1 MSGPI
6 ILWIPGESPLHSLF
20 LRRGLAYELANA
32 TSGLLV
38 ALEHRFYGNSIPR
51 LQDSRTSKKIDTT
64 TTTTTIAANNI
75 ALDEENQAWTS
86 MAKKISNPKTEPN
99 NSIKTKTISTNKNYI
114 LKTSSTIKASKLKKT
129 KGDVKSGSNSTSTK
143 NNPQKNKDTTKETKN
158 KSNGSRSAGEGLPL
172 DLLTYLTVD
181 QSIEDIAYFIDQFP
195 TIQPTY
201 FRDTSTNNT
210 KLKSKSKLKSKIT
223 DTRWIIAG
231 CSYGGNL
238 AAWTRQRYPSKIFA
252 VFASSAPVHSVLD
265 FYEYSTSQSN
275 IVGKQCAKRME
286 HARDFLDEALQ
297 MTDGFM
303 KQMALLDLATTK
315 NSKENMEKSLT
326 TPESNPLEEK
336 KELAFLGQVGEPE
349 RNGAYSL
356 ISATAS
362 HKDSKDNSSKGND
375 SNKSNKKNDKK
386 AREAAKLRVLT
397 WFSSDFAK
405 EYALEGEEVHAAGWI
420 WWTVA
425 SAVQYN
431 GIVTPP
437 TIQPPKTTVDI
448 LCDTMAQADNSG
460 MGAGDSEDS
469 NSDDGNNGTINSS
482 SASANKTVS
491 LRNLEYAQAL
501 ASWFKYQQYF
511 TPTRTEGLQP
521 SDLDPNSAQNLASVA
536 WLWQTCSELGYLQ
549 TSQPSTCGCPP
560 ISSTTTTTYTNQN
573 QTKSTLKQKGESF
586 NVNTL
591 AIITE
596 DSSDIYDGIVK
607 KSKIPLSISPPFS
620 HHKGKLLKSN
630 PITKSTTS
638 ACLPC
643 RGYASHRA
651 RVKESM
657 FSRLLTLEAA
667 WQECQYYF
675 GTNATAQQSQPKPS
689 GISRTNGKRIQKKV
703 EEQLSRG
710 IIIDKKGGINSNSN
724 NTSSSVN
731 LTGPLLRGYPDVD
744 KNVNNKFHGWEI
756 VEEAEIITWDERSR
770 SYEFTTSSNRWQ
782 AADKI
787 RSPSKKSNS
796 MLAFDNQPSSTSSAT
811 LSYDPVDDSN
821 GDFDSSY
828 SSFGPSGNDDSGGG
842 IGRYYFTNGENDPW
856 KDLTL
861 ASPQAI
867 EFMKRRSDKSKA
879 KEHHLKSKLSTD
891 IAMDREVSNPSP
903 KSANHPDLKHHK
915 SHHHHHHHRHNHNH
929 NHHHKHKKH
938 DHHSCYHRPHHRR
951 RHDHHP
957 SHHRYQHGSCIKSG
971 HRIKQ
976 GSHTHHPKEHK
987 VVHPSKFSVRAE
999 ESNGTVTYDKGT
1011 KRDNGKD
1018 AVIARGVVDEEDP
1031 ENERNI
1037 VRIIPGASHCQDI
1050 LYESSDLESVELRE
1064 ERQYVLK
1071 TFVRWIE
1078 IDVKRQERVQKQHK
1092 S

>member
-1 MSGPI
+1 MIGGPI

-51 LQDSRTSKKIDTT
+51 LQDSRTSKKIGTT

-158 KSNGSRSAGEGLPL
+158 KSNGSRSASEGLPL

-201 FRDTSTNNT
+201 FRDTSTTNT
-210 KLKSKSKLKSKIT
+210 KLKSKSKLNSKIT

-315 NSKENMEKSLT
+315 NSKENMEKPLT
-326 TPESNPLEEK
+326 TPEPNPLEEK
-336 KELAFLGQVGEPE
+336 KELAFLGQVGELE
-349 RNGAYSL
+349 RNGVYSL

-362 HKDSKDNSSKGND
+362 HKDSKNNGSKGND
-375 SNKSNKKNDKK
+375 SNKSNKNDKK
-386 AREAAKLRVLT
+386 ARQAAKLRVLT

-405 EYALEGEEVHAAGWI
+405 EYASEGEEVHAAGWI

-448 LCDTMAQADNSG
+448 LCDTMAQADNSE
-460 MGAGDSEDS
+460 MGAENSEDS
-469 NSDDGNNGTINSS
+469 NNDDGNNGTINSS
-482 SASANKTVS
+482 STSANKTVS

-560 ISSTTTTTYTNQN
+560 ISSTTTTTYTNQT
-573 QTKSTLKQKGESF
+573 QTKSTLKQKGKSF

-596 DSSDIYDGIVK
+596 DGSDTDDGIVK

-689 GISRTNGKRIQKKV
+689 GISRTNGKRIQEKV

-796 MLAFDNQPSSTSSAT
+796 MSAFDNQPSSTSSAT
-811 LSYDPVDDSN
+811 LSYDPVDNSN

-828 SSFGPSGNDDSGGG
+828 SSFGPSGKDDSGGS

-861 ASPQAI
+861 ASSQAI

-879 KEHHLKSKLSTD
+879 KDHHLKSELSTD
-891 IAMDREVSNPSP
+891 IAMDS
-903 KSANHPDLKHHK
+903 
-915 SHHHHHHHRHNHNH
+915 
-929 NHHHKHKKH
+929 
-938 DHHSCYHRPHHRR
+938 
-951 RHDHHP
+951 
-957 SHHRYQHGSCIKSG
+957 
-971 HRIKQ
+971 
-976 GSHTHHPKEHK
+976 
-987 VVHPSKFSVRAE
+987 E

-1011 KRDNGKD
+1011 KRDNSKD
-1018 AVIARGVVDEEDP
+1018 AVIARGVVDEGDP